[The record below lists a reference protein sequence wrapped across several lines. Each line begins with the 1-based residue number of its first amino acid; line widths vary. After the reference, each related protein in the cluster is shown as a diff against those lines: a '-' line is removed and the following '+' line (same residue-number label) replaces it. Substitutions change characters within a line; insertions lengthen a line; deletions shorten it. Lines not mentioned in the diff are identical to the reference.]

1 MEGAVGILKTTIAME
16 QRVGIMI
23 RLYSTVK
30 GLENQ
35 WVVIAIT
42 YDISNKATVIEIQDC
57 TEIYFVYLNT
67 LIPFEL
73 RNVGKPFLVGLVRIE
88 LAVKEVFGYI
98 QRILCLPRKAVVAV
112 LDGGL
117 DASGSANTENSFVV
131 YMDVFIVTQV
141 VVDASIAFVWALHVD
156 LLHLLR
162 DLLVLHDPGTQLPRS
177 PTKVGGSGNVQQF
190 TGCLNRIVLLCLAFL
205 HGSV

>member
-16 QRVGIMI
+16 QRVGIRI

-88 LAVKEVFGYI
+88 LAVKEVTY
-98 QRILCLPRKAVVAV
+98 
-112 LDGGL
+112 
-117 DASGSANTENSFVV
+117 SGFFACRVKPWLL
-131 YMDVFIVTQV
+131 YLM
-141 VVDASIAFVWALHVD
+141 VD
-156 LLHLLR
+156 LMPLARQIRRIRL
-162 DLLVLHDPGTQLPRS
+162 S
-177 PTKVGGSGNVQQF
+177 F
-190 TGCLNRIVLLCLAFL
+190 TWMCSL
-205 HGSV
+205 